1 MGHPK
6 KLTRIFILLL
16 VGISLFSMPA
26 RGLAQTEPPNEEVED
41 LEVSDDDILVFEPQ
55 FFVEFPFAQGF
66 AISFNFG
73 IKFEVP
79 RRLLLV
85 ENDILNFFLRFR
97 SYIIPAETETPAVT
111 PAATPTLEPTVTPTP
126 SE

>member
-1 MGHPK
+1 
-6 KLTRIFILLL
+6 
-16 VGISLFSMPA
+16 MPA

-97 SYIIPAETETPAVT
+97 SYIIPAETVTPAVT
-111 PAATPTLEPTVTPTP
+111 PAATPTLEPTVTPSPT
-126 SE
+126 E